1 MINPVVTSRQTNNKK
16 NQCPLLL
23 SEGHWF
29 NLVSK
34 MQPEEKFTEY
44 VDALVTVELALA
56 MAVKYKEPVNKPV
69 AQCARLVA
77 MRCKDLA
84 NRQLFLG
91 VSKDEYPAVL
101 VYQFRTML
109 DEEISK

>member
-1 MINPVVTSRQTNNKK
+1 MNYGVQTR
-16 NQCPLLL
+16 
-23 SEGHWF
+23 
-29 NLVSK
+29 

-56 MAVKYKEPVNKPV
+56 MAVKYKESVNKPV

-91 VSKDEYPAVL
+91 VSKSECPGVMVHMMRITFDE
-101 VYQFRTML
+101 M
-109 DEEISK
+109 ISS

>member
-1 MINPVVTSRQTNNKK
+1 MNYGVQT
-16 NQCPLLL
+16 
-23 SEGHWF
+23 
-29 NLVSK
+29 K
-34 MQPEEKFTEY
+34 MQPEENFTEY

-56 MAVKYKEPVNKPV
+56 MAVKYKESVNKPV

-91 VSKDEYPAVL
+91 VSKSECPGVMVHMMRITFDE
-101 VYQFRTML
+101 M
-109 DEEISK
+109 ISS

>member
-1 MINPVVTSRQTNNKK
+1 
-16 NQCPLLL
+16 
-23 SEGHWF
+23 
-29 NLVSK
+29 

-56 MAVKYKEPVNKPV
+56 MARKYKEPINKPV

>member
-1 MINPVVTSRQTNNKK
+1 MHEVRLVGKNSGVQT
-16 NQCPLLL
+16 
-23 SEGHWF
+23 
-29 NLVSK
+29 K
-34 MQPEEKFTEY
+34 MQPEEKFSEY

-56 MAVKYKEPVNKPV
+56 MARKYKEPVNKPV

-91 VSKDEYPAVL
+91 VSKSECPGVMVNMMRITFDE
-101 VYQFRTML
+101 M
-109 DEEISK
+109 ISS